1 MRNLILI
8 LSMTMLGACG
18 NKLNSLEY
26 AGKKVSET
34 VNACKEKVESICPD
48 IEKAAN
54 SNEAGLSDDDTES
67 TGTSAAT
74 SWDTHMML
82 W

>member
-1 MRNLILI
+1 MRNLIMIISL
-8 LSMTMLGACG
+8 TMLGACG

-34 VNACKEKVESICPD
+34 VNACKEKVESICPEV
-48 IEKAAN
+48 EKAVK
-54 SNEAGLSDDDTES
+54 SEAGGISTDDAVN
-67 TGTSAAT
+67 TGTSAST